1 MDPNSIDLRYR
12 LGMLYEKMD
21 RFDDSIREMEEILKQ
36 DPDNPEALNF
46 IGYSWADRGIKLDE
60 AEAMIKKAL
69 SLKPGDGFI
78 TDSLGWVYFKKNR
91 IEEAIKYLKE
101 AAAILPEDAAIAE
114 HLGDAYAKGGKLK
127 DAMEQYQKAQKLK
140 PDTKGLKEKIDGL
153 AARMGDNK

>member
-1 MDPNSIDLRYR
+1 VEPNSADLHYR
-12 LGMLYEKMD
+12 LGMLYEKMG
-21 RFDDSIREMEEILKQ
+21 RFDESIREMEEILKQ

-60 AEAMIKKAL
+60 AETMIKKAL

-101 AAAILPEDAAIAE
+101 AATILPEDAAITE

-127 DAMEQYQKAQKLK
+127 DALEQYQKAQKLK
-140 PDTKGLKEKIDGL
+140 PDTKGLKEKIDEL
-153 AARMGDNK
+153 TALMDRKK